1 MFHSVRLTFGKN
13 WTIPTLDVF
22 YGISNSRERKS
33 HQYGKINRY
42 KVHSLSMHE
51 GTHNRKQR
59 SKSEDKG
66 KAHEIKTIKGTRNP
80 STTPLDQK
88 LNMKGC
94 VQEV

>member
-33 HQYGKINRY
+33 YQYGKA
-42 KVHSLSMHE
+42 HSLSMDE

-59 SKSEDKG
+59 SKSKDKG
-66 KAHEIKTIKGTRNP
+66 KAHEIQTSKGTPNP